1 MIPTYH
7 DLEQKITKCV
17 DLLYREFLLV
27 TLTTQT
33 AQNYKSMKFGI
44 DTSVLFFVL
53 LHTIGISDI
62 VVANAA
68 VFFSVANKHQ
78 KSAARRA
85 RRRRVDNIDD

>member
-1 MIPTYH
+1 M
-7 DLEQKITKCV
+7 

-68 VFFSVANKHQ
+68 VFFLWPTNIK
-78 KSAARRA
+78 
-85 RRRRVDNIDD
+85 RVLHVEPGVDE